1 MIPMLSFEE
10 IQWASMSYE
19 EIDSLLIERYR
30 IYEEAIALRGGKRP
44 KREGFIMERIAN
56 IDNLR
61 LADKKAQEGKAKRI
75 IIVDGKEKRIPNKY
89 IQKHN
94 ENAEEELR
102 ALQKMILT
110 LSFPPPNYRSEELMT
125 DAGKVRLLIKQNYYP
140 WRILQHA
147 IMLVVSPRI
156 FASLITDTFACIKGK
171 GLHYGVKRV
180 RRTMRRHPE
189 LKWFWKT
196 DFKKYYQSL
205 PHSLVRS
212 AIERLFKDK
221 AFIRLID
228 IVILAYDSGIEVIEE
243 LENEIIRNQRN
254 PYWGRVKPDFR
265 KSRNKSHRPSDERK
279 QQESRL
285 LPIL

>member
-1 MIPMLSFEE
+1 MLSFEE
-10 IQWASMSYE
+10 IQWESMSYD
-19 EIDSLLIERYR
+19 EIDSILIERYR
-30 IYEEAIALRGGKRP
+30 VYEKAIALRGGKRP

-61 LADKKAQEGKAKRI
+61 LADKKAQEGKSKRV
-75 IIVDGKEKRIPNKY
+75 IIVNGKEVRIPNKY

-110 LSFPPPNYRSEELMT
+110 LSFPPPNYRKEDLKT
-125 DAGKVRLLIKQNYYP
+125 DAGKVRQLIKQNYYP

-180 RRTMRRHPE
+180 KRTMRRHPE

-196 DFKKYYQSL
+196 DFKKYY
-205 PHSLVRS
+205 H
-212 AIERLFKDK
+212 
-221 AFIRLID
+221 
-228 IVILAYDSGIEVIEE
+228 
-243 LENEIIRNQRN
+243 
-254 PYWGRVKPDFR
+254 
-265 KSRNKSHRPSDERK
+265 
-279 QQESRL
+279 
-285 LPIL
+285 

>member
-1 MIPMLSFEE
+1 MLSFEE
-10 IQWASMSYE
+10 IQWESMSYD
-19 EIDSLLIERYR
+19 EIDSILIERYR
-30 IYEEAIALRGGKRP
+30 VYEKAIALRGGKRP

-61 LADKKAQEGKAKRI
+61 LADKKAQEGKSKRV
-75 IIVDGKEKRIPNKY
+75 IIVNGKEVRIPNKY

-110 LSFPPPNYRSEELMT
+110 LSFPPPNYRKEDLKT
-125 DAGKVRLLIKQNYYP
+125 DAGKVRQLIKQNYYP

-180 RRTMRRHPE
+180 KRTMRRHPE

-205 PHSLVRS
+205 PHNLVRS
-212 AIERLFKDK
+212 TLERLFKDK

-228 IVILAYDSGIEVIEE
+228 IVILAYDSGIEIIEE

-254 PYWGRVKPDFR
+254 PYWGSVKPDFR
-265 KSRNKSHRPSDERK
+265 KSRNKSHRPSDETRR
-279 QQESRL
+279 QESRV

>member
-1 MIPMLSFEE
+1 MKRMLSFEE
-10 IQWASMSYE
+10 IQWKSMTFD
-19 EIDSLLIERYR
+19 EIDSLLTERIR

-61 LADKKAQEGKAKRI
+61 LADMKAQERKSKRV
-75 IIVDGKEKRIPNKY
+75 IIVNGQEVKIPNKY

-94 ENAEEELR
+94 ENAEAELR
-102 ALQKMILT
+102 QLQMRILT
-110 LSFPPPNYRSEELMT
+110 LSFPPPNYRSEFLKT
-125 DAGKVRLLIKQNYYP
+125 DAGKIRELIKQNYYP

-156 FASLITDTFACIKGK
+156 FKSLITDTFACIKGK
-171 GLHYGVKRV
+171 GLHYGVRRVKR
-180 RRTMRRHPE
+180 TLRRHPE

-205 PHSLVRS
+205 PHILVRS
-212 AIERLFKDK
+212 SLEHLFKDK

-228 IVILAYDSGIEVIEE
+228 MVILAYDSGENVLNE
-243 LENEIIRNQRN
+243 LENEIIRNKRN
-254 PYWGRVKPDFR
+254 PYWGSVKPDFR
-265 KSRNKSHRPSDERK
+265 KSRNKRHRPQNEV
-279 QQESRL
+279 
-285 LPIL
+285 